1 MIAEIHRETG
11 DFEKA
16 LACLKNNWPNELRM
30 PVFKIIHKV
39 LVKDK
44 TVFRL

>member
-16 LACLKNNWPNELRM
+16 LACLKNNWPNELKM
-30 PVFKIIHKV
+30 PVFKIVHMVIEKEKEV
-39 LVKDK
+39 I
-44 TVFRL
+44 RL